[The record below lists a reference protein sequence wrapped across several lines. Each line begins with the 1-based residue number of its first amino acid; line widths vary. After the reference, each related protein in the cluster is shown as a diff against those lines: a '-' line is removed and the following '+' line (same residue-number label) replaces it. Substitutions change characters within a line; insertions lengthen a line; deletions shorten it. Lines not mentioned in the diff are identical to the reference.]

1 MEILKRWQGG
11 RAQQLLAANDSK
23 AKLANN
29 ARRKEKL
36 GRACVR
42 AARIKLGAAQS
53 LLYMK
58 GGTRQWSASPGA
70 LRVSY
75 RCCTMLCASLL
86 SSPPVA
92 SSVASQSSVAPMSRF
107 VFCSTYVLSASSV

>member
-11 RAQQLLAANDSK
+11 RAQQLLAASESK

-42 AARIKLGAAQS
+42 ACGENQTRSRSESAVHERRHSAVDPRCISRCVACVLS
-53 LLYMK
+53 LLHHVVRLPLELTS
-58 GGTRQWSASPGA
+58 GGLIGGQ
-70 LRVSY
+70 
-75 RCCTMLCASLL
+75 
-86 SSPPVA
+86 PVQCG
-92 SSVASQSSVAPMSRF
+92 SHV
-107 VFCSTYVLSASSV
+107 